1 MAMGCSCKLALKM
14 MASLQT
20 AAKQL
25 CICNGWLKLAIGL
38 LRVRQSPIL
47 SVIDAKGRAWEGK
60 GYKSNGDAILKVT
73 PLEPLP
79 ARIFSGMNPLEV
91 NLAPSNSS
99 YTQPDRC
106 VSTHHPGDLHT
117 RCEYEVLNLS
127 TALSGLRGSQVR
139 FSRKISISLPAIVNF
154 SHKIMILS

>member
-1 MAMGCSCKLALKM
+1 MMAMGCSCKLALKM

-38 LRVRQSPIL
+38 LRVRQSSIS

-60 GYKSNGDAILKVT
+60 RHKSNGDAILKVT

-79 ARIFSGMNPLEV
+79 TGFLVG
-91 NLAPSNSS
+91 
-99 YTQPDRC
+99 
-106 VSTHHPGDLHT
+106 
-117 RCEYEVLNLS
+117 
-127 TALSGLRGSQVR
+127 
-139 FSRKISISLPAIVNF
+139 
-154 SHKIMILS
+154 